1 MYSGKLFDI
10 DNVDIFGF
18 DILLMEIVDIGY
30 ELVIIFLFC
39 VYSRH
44 AVVMLM
50 MGLKVSILN
59 KVLSMRFSLLLVAGG
74 ETENHV
80 Q

>member
-30 ELVIIFLFC
+30 ELVIIFLFY
-39 VYSRH
+39 VYSGH

-50 MGLKVSILN
+50 MGLEVSILY